1 MVASSADKAGRY
13 RNTFA
18 EILVIGSI
26 LQKFEGE
33 DLNRFER
40 WRKYEVEEAGEE
52 RRRAQSDL
60 DKVADRQFHG
70 LSKRI
75 LGRKTKLFR
84 SKTVPELKGEDMA

>member
-1 MVASSADKAGRY
+1 M
-13 RNTFA
+13 
-18 EILVIGSI
+18 IGSI

-33 DLNRFER
+33 DLNKFER

-52 RRRAQSDL
+52 QRRARDDL
-60 DKVADRQFHG
+60 DKVADKQFHG

-84 SKTVPELKGEDMA
+84 SKTVPPPKAEDMA